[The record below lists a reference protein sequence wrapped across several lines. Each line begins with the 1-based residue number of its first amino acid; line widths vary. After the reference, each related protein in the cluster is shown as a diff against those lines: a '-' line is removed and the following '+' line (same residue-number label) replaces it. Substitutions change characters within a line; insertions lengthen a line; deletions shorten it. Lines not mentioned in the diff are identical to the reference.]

1 MSSKMKTFT
10 FETLDGTEIESKE
23 YKGLK
28 QALFDIQ
35 SKIKDVLV
43 RVKYK
48 NKKGNTIDRWA
59 KVPIGRKKRGFQIP
73 KPYMSKA
80 MIRKQK
86 EQPKKGVYRWAIH

>member
-28 QALFDIQ
+28 QALFDVQ
-35 SKIKDVLV
+35 KEIKGDKV
-43 RVKYK
+43 RVQYM
-48 NKKGNTIDRWA
+48 NKKGNAIDRWA
-59 KVPIGRKKRGFQIP
+59 KIPIGRKKRGFQIP

-80 MIRKQK
+80 MLRKQK
-86 EQPKKGVYRWAIH
+86 EQPKQGVYR